1 MEPKKSNISP
11 KEVVMAVMHTQPR
24 ADRSTISDGTVK
36 SHSEASKAKPWRSR
50 MVRKLVKPHS
60 EEIIPVFVGLAG

>member
-1 MEPKKSNISP
+1 
-11 KEVVMAVMHTQPR
+11 MAVVHTQST
-24 ADRSTISDGTVK
+24 AGRSSISDGTVK
-36 SHSEASKAKPWRSR
+36 SNNEASKAKPWRSR